1 MAFKQIKANEN
12 EDISTPRGE
21 TMEGV
26 VTSEKPQTK
35 SFKTLSLRLDK
46 DLHDRLLSYM
56 RTEAKFGESQT
67 YCLNAALDV
76 WLKNK
81 GF

>member
-1 MAFKQIKANEN
+1 MAFKQIKASEN

-21 TMEGV
+21 T
-26 VTSEKPQTK
+26 TDSAISERVQSK

-46 DLHDRLLSYM
+46 DLHDRLLSYI

-67 YCLNAALDV
+67 YCLNAALDI

>member
-21 TMEGV
+21 TTENV
-26 VTSEKPQTK
+26 AIEKPQTK

-67 YCLNAALDV
+67 YCLNAALDI